1 MSGAQ
6 SSSYWNILT
15 FFLTAV
21 VSVLGT
27 VYFMRREPGV
37 PGAPASGNMIVGL
50 LTDTVGYLPH
60 IMLLFGVVADAIT
73 QEGVYSI
80 PSLIGVISIVL
91 NWVLAYFWTAMGDV
105 VNGLR
110 ELVANQGSQG
120 SFAPPGG
127 ISASVAARQARQ
139 RAALAGGGKPGDFS
153 GNYDGCDVQGFSKL
167 HSKYAPQTLVVT
179 ATVFA
184 YYLFDLISNR
194 GWKNAGSAFGL
205 FAVLF
210 LAQIG
215 VIGDCDVGEIGRFTK
230 AAIAAAEGILFGGA
244 SYAVVQAYFPAR
256 LPSAA
261 MSSFPRKSKGDLTPG
276 PNGTMVD
283 ADGVPYVCLPS
294 GQCIPDLGSMD
305 ARKKL
310 AELSAENLGT
320 GAPATPADCPAN
332 ASASTTAS
340 TAATGASNVPR
351 S

>member
-15 FFLTAV
+15 FFLTAT
-21 VSVLGT
+21 VSILGT
-27 VYFMRREPGV
+27 VYFMRREPRPIG
-37 PGAPASGNMIVGL
+37 GNMFVGL
-50 LTDTVGYLPH
+50 LTDTIGYLPH

-91 NWVLAYFWTAMGDV
+91 NWVMAYFWSAMGDV
-105 VNGLR
+105 ASSLR
-110 ELVANQGSQG
+110 DLVTSQG

-127 ISASVAARQARQ
+127 ISADVAARQARQ
-139 RAALAGGGKPGDFS
+139 RAALAGGGRPGDFS

-205 FAVLF
+205 FGVLF
-210 LAQIG
+210 LAQVG

-276 PNGTMVD
+276 ANGTMVD
-283 ADGVPYVCLPS
+283 GDGIPYVCLPS
-294 GQCIPDLGSMD
+294 GQCIPDLGSLD

-310 AELSAENLGT
+310 ADLSAENLGT
-320 GAPATPADCPAN
+320 GAPAVSADCPAKV
-332 ASASTTAS
+332 ATLGAETSSP
-340 TAATGASNVPR
+340 AAPPP
-351 S
+351 

>member
-1 MSGAQ
+1 
-6 SSSYWNILT
+6 
-15 FFLTAV
+15 
-21 VSVLGT
+21 
-27 VYFMRREPGV
+27 
-37 PGAPASGNMIVGL
+37 MIMGL
-50 LTDTVGYLPH
+50 LTDTIGYLPH

-91 NWVLAYFWTAMGDV
+91 NWVMAYFWTAMGDV

-110 ELVANQGSQG
+110 ELVTSQG
-120 SFAPPGG
+120 SFVPPGG

-139 RAALAGGGKPGDFS
+139 RAPLAGGGKPGDFS

-194 GWKNAGSAFGL
+194 GWKNAGAAFGL
-205 FAVLF
+205 FGVLF
-210 LAQIG
+210 FAQVG
-215 VIGDCDVGEIGRFTK
+215 VIGECDVGEIGRYTK

-256 LPSAA
+256 LPSSA

-276 PNGTMVD
+276 ANGTMVD
-283 ADGVPYVCLPS
+283 ADGIPYVCLPS
-294 GQCIPDLGSMD
+294 GQCIPDLGSLD

-320 GAPATPADCPAN
+320 GAPATPADCPARTN
-332 ASASTTAS
+332 SATATTLS
-340 TAATGASNVPR
+340 SGSFTPPVAAPPPSR
-351 S
+351 